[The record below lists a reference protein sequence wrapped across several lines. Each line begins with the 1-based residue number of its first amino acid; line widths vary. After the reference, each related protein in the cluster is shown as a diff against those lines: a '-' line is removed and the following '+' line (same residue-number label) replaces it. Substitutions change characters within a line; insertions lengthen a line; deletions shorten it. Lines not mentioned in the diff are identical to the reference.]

1 MTGEQ
6 ILFGLFLGGGVLMFV
21 LGIPL
26 GYGLVPPNW
35 WYGFRTP
42 STVRNAHI
50 WYPVNRVTGL
60 WLMAVGPATTLTALI
75 VYQSGLPVSVAAGAD
90 AAVVLIGIAGMVVHG
105 MLVLHRI
112 KKSGS

>member
-6 ILFGLFLGGGVLMFV
+6 IICGLYLGVSVLLFV

-26 GYGLVPPNW
+26 WRGWIPPNG

-42 STVRNAHI
+42 STVRNAHL

-60 WLMAVGPATTLTALI
+60 WMMAVGPITALTALAA
-75 VYQSGLPVSVAAGAD
+75 YQAGLPID
-90 AAVVLIGIAGMVVHG
+90 AAAWVNLAALSIGIVG
-105 MLVLHRI
+105 MLVHGGSVLRRA
-112 KKSGS
+112 KKTGS

>member
-6 ILFGLFLGGGVLMFV
+6 IICGLYVGVSVLLFV

-26 GYGLVPPNW
+26 WRKLVPPNW

-42 STVRNAHI
+42 TTVRNAYI

-60 WLMAVGPATTLTALI
+60 WMMAVGPVTALTALV
-75 VYQSGLPVSVAAGAD
+75 VYRAGLPID
-90 AAVVLIGIAGMVVHG
+90 AAAWVNLAALSIGIVG
-105 MLVLHRI
+105 MLVHGGIVLRRVQ
-112 KKSGS
+112 KTGS